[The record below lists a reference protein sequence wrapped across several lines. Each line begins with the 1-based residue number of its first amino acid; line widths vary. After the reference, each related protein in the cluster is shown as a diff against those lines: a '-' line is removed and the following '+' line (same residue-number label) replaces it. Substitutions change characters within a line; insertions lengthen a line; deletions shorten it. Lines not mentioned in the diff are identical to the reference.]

1 MRTWQ
6 TIDRARTPE
15 KTDLVLSHSEGEFL
29 IRANGRFLMSSS
41 MHGSEEALATLG
53 CEDARLLEAPTVLI
67 GGLGIGFTLRAAL
80 DVLPA
85 GATVVVAE
93 LLAAVVAWNRG
104 PLAHLARSP
113 LEDPRVVV
121 EVGDVMALL
130 PKRRGR
136 FDAILM
142 DVDNGPAALSQ
153 EGNSLLYGRRGT
165 ETLRRALVHDGTL
178 AVWSAAAD
186 EKYERQL
193 KRGGF
198 SDVASKLVRAHD
210 GQSSEDHVIFL
221 GRKRDNDDDARRGAD
236 KHQRA
241 ASKHKQPGRRR

>member
-1 MRTWQ
+1 MRIWQ

-53 CEDARLLEAPTVLI
+53 CEYARRLETPAVLI

-136 FDAILM
+136 FDAIMM

-153 EGNSLLYGRRGT
+153 EGNSQLYGKRGT
-165 ETLRRALVHDGTL
+165 ETLRRALVPDGTL

-198 SDVASKLVRAHD
+198 DVASQLVRAHD
-210 GQSSEDHVIFL
+210 GRDSEDHVIFL
-221 GRKRDNDDDARRGAD
+221 GRKRDDGERRGRAKPERPVSKRERLG
-236 KHQRA
+236 KHR
-241 ASKHKQPGRRR
+241 